1 MELFSSNDEYNRA
14 LIKKHFKIM
23 KIINFFLCMNIL
35 LVPTM
40 LVLANESPNN
50 KCELIYK
57 NFSQDDSNVYYRGH
71 KLYSADPKNF
81 KVIGES
87 QYSLDSNSVYYEIF
101 RIVGADPLTFELLDP
116 NDDRYAKDATRVYLA
131 GKVIEGAN
139 PKYFKHIQGSFYK
152 DDRYVFYVGEQLED
166 SDAESFFVLGS
177 GFGQDTNN
185 LYQIFHGMHGGI
197 SIQKINLQNQGITSV
212 KDLIY
217 LEYGYF
223 KYLGEYYYL
232 DYDLLIHLK
241 LPNIQTKYIAGN
253 YFRDD
258 STIYYHERK
267 SGNNKYIFT
276 IMDADI
282 DTFQR
287 VEMDGVSLFKD
298 SQGCYKGD
306 GRVNCDTVTE
316 HKASLSVSNRQA
328 SGQQYLA
335 NCDNKFLWYQNQ
347 FYFLFD
353 SKISLDDKHV
363 YYDGKVLKGAD
374 PLTFEYIGAN
384 HSHRTYHEYFRD
396 KNNVYLN
403 DKVIKSIDVETF
415 VLLSDLRVRDRYQIL
430 LRSTLEKLIEN

>member
-1 MELFSSNDEYNRA
+1 
-14 LIKKHFKIM
+14 M
-23 KIINFFLCMNIL
+23 KIINLILCINIL
-35 LVPTM
+35 LAPNM
-40 LVLANESPNN
+40 LVLAKESPNN

-57 NFSQDDSNVYYRGH
+57 NFSQDGSNVYYRGH
-71 KLYSADPKNF
+71 KLYSADPKAF

-87 QYSLDSNSVYYEIF
+87 QYSVDNDSVYYEVF
-101 RIVGADPLTFELLDP
+101 RIAGADPLTFELLDR
-116 NDDRYAKDATRVYLA
+116 NDNRYAKDATRVYLS

-139 PKYFKHIQGSFYK
+139 PKYFKHIEDYFYK
-152 DDRYVFYVGEQLED
+152 DDQYVFYAGEQLED
-166 SDAESFFVLGS
+166 SDAESFFVRGS

-197 SIQKINLQNQGITSV
+197 SIQKVNLKNQGITSV
-212 KDLIY
+212 KDLMY
-217 LEYGYF
+217 LENGYF

-232 DYDLLIHLK
+232 DYDSLIHLK
-241 LPNIQTKYIAGN
+241 LPNMQVEYIGRN

-258 STIYYHERK
+258 SIVYHHERK
-267 SGNNKYIFT
+267 LGKSKYIFT

-282 DTFQR
+282 DTFEK
-287 VEMDGVSLFKD
+287 VEIEGISFFKD
-298 SQGCYKGD
+298 SQGCYQGD
-306 GRVNCDTVTE
+306 SRVDCDE
-316 HKASLSVSNRQA
+316 HKANLPAFNRQA
-328 SGQQYLA
+328 SEQRYLA
-335 NCDNKFLWYQNQ
+335 DCDNKFLWYQNQ

-353 SKISLDDKHV
+353 SKITLDDKYV

-430 LRSTLEKLIEN
+430 LRSTLEKLTEN